1 MGRFVLTVRA
11 QGVSFLLADNEGKI
25 LMNSALYAG
34 VDTAKKGIRSLAAV
48 APEAPV
54 IDKSIGEHGPNPK
67 FELSGGEDGFFFL
80 LRSAN
85 GKPIFRSPDYA
96 DREKCLLAIEALR
109 KGVRDATGTVYEREA
124 GYSPVRMRRSC
135 GKQCDKQK
143 EGKEETAGVS
153 PVVPSA
159 TGESVPDLP
168 RALFANPEF
177 EEPAF
182 EMPQTG
188 EDFPP
193 PESSL
198 EQTSSADEPLLVI
211 RLSPSRMRKKAEA
224 PASDPRKKSRIF
236 RFFEVLRG
244 EKKK

>member
-34 VDTAKKGIRSLAAV
+34 MDTAKKGIRSLAAV

-109 KGVRDATGTVYEREA
+109 KGVRDATETVYEREA
-124 GYSPVRMRRSC
+124 GYSPVRTRRSLPVWTKRWWPKLSRR
-135 GKQCDKQK
+135 GKK
-143 EGKEETAGVS
+143 
-153 PVVPSA
+153 
-159 TGESVPDLP
+159 
-168 RALFANPEF
+168 
-177 EEPAF
+177 
-182 EMPQTG
+182 
-188 EDFPP
+188 PP
-193 PESSL
+193 PR
-198 EQTSSADEPLLVI
+198 PK
-211 RLSPSRMRKKAEA
+211 RPRPYRKNRRAV
-224 PASDPRKKSRIF
+224 R
-236 RFFEVLRG
+236 
-244 EKKK
+244 